1 MSELGKLIKQRR
13 MVMSLTLRELAN
25 ASDVSASH
33 LSRIERGGRLPSAH
47 TLRRIARPLTFEE
60 EELFTLANYMSPV
73 PAEDINE
80 KSGNTWGLDPY
91 VARALAEES
100 LEVQRAAFEII
111 SILKS
116 LVRGIKR
123 AEPYW

>member
-1 MSELGKLIKQRR
+1 MSELGKVIKRRR
-13 MVMSLTLRELAN
+13 MIMSLTLKELAA

-47 TLRRIARPLTFEE
+47 TLRRIARPLSFGEG
-60 EELFTLANYMSPV
+60 ELFTLANFLSPV

-80 KSGNTWGLDPY
+80 KSGNTLGLDPY

-100 LEVQRAAFEII
+100 LEVQRAAVGVV

-116 LVRGIKR
+116 LVRDIKQG
-123 AEPYW
+123 